1 MRHSWHN
8 PDFQWYK
15 PLSCGLP
22 EYSLQRGDAHGGHAH
37 GGHAR
42 DGHARG
48 HVRSNSRHRGDD
60 DVHVH
65 DHDAHVI
72 LYT

>member
-22 EYSLQRGDAHGGHAH
+22 EYSLQRGDAHGGRVRDAHVHSSNRHRDDVHAH
-37 GGHAR
+37 VH
-42 DGHARG
+42 
-48 HVRSNSRHRGDD
+48 SNSHHRD

-65 DHDAHVI
+65 VI
-72 LYT
+72 LYS